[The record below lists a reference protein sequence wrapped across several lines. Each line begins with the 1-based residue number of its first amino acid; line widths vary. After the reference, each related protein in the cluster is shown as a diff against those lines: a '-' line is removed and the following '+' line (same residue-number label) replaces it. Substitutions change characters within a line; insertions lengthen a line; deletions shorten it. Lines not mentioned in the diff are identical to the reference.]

1 MAFYFT
7 YNTKKGFEIYM
18 AEKRDYYEVL
28 GVQKGAS
35 DDEIKKAYRKVAKK
49 YHPDLNPG
57 NQEAEAKFKEVN
69 EAYEILS
76 DSTKRQQYDQFGH
89 AAFDQTQGGYGGGFG
104 GFSDFGDF
112 GDIFSSFFG
121 GGASRRRN
129 PNAPRRGSDIEERII
144 LSFEEAAFG
153 VKKKIKIYR
162 VEDCDEC
169 GGTGSK
175 DRKKKTCPVCN
186 GTGEIRRVTNTMLG
200 QMVNTSPCHNCSG
213 TGQVVENP
221 CTKCRGKGKVK
232 KACNVEVNIPAG
244 IDTNETV
251 SFRGLGNHGFNGG
264 PKGDLLV
271 TVVVKRHEIFVRN
284 GTEVFCQVPITFVQA
299 TLGAEIDIPTLNG
312 KVKQEIPEGTQTGTR
327 FTIKGAGIPNVRT
340 GIKGN
345 QVIEVVVEVPQRL
358 TNDQKDALKKFG
370 ELTNDTNHKQQ
381 KSFFE
386 KMKDNFKK

>member
-1 MAFYFT
+1 
-7 YNTKKGFEIYM
+7 M

-28 GVQKGAS
+28 GVSKGAS

-57 NQEAEAKFKEVN
+57 NAEAEAKFKEAN
-69 EAYEILS
+69 EAYEVLG
-76 DSTKRQQYDQFGH
+76 DKEKRQKYDQFGH
-89 AAFDQTQGGYGGGFG
+89 AAFDQTQGGYGGAGGFG

-121 GGASRRRN
+121 GGARRRN
-129 PNAPRRGSDIEERII
+129 PNAPRRGSDIEERIM
-144 LSFEEAAFG
+144 LTFEEAAFG

-169 GGTGSK
+169 AGTGSK
-175 DRKKKTCPVCN
+175 DKKRKQCPTCH

-200 QMVNTSPCHNCSG
+200 QMVNTATCNTCGG
-213 TGQVVENP
+213 TGTVVENP
-221 CTKCRGKGKVK
+221 CQKCRGKGKVK
-232 KACNVEVNIPAG
+232 RACTVEVNIPAG
-244 IDTNETV
+244 SDTNETV

-271 TVVVKRHEIFVRN
+271 TVVVKRHDLFMRN
-284 GTEVFCQVPITFVQA
+284 GTEVFCKIPITFVQA
-299 TLGAEIDIPTLNG
+299 ALGAEIDVPTLNG
-312 KVKQEIPEGTQTGTR
+312 KVKQTIPEGTQNGTR

-345 QVIEVVVEVPQRL
+345 QVIEIVVEVPQRL
-358 TNDQKDALKKFG
+358 NSEQKTALKKFG

-381 KSFFE
+381 KTFFDKVKE
-386 KMKDNFKK
+386 NFKK